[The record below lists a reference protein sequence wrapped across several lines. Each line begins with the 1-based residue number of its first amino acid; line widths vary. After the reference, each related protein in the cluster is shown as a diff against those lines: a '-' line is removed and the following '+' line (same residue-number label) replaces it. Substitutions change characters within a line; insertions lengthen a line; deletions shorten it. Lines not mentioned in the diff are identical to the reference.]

1 MNIELTTY
9 NEEAV
14 EYELTSIDGKTYGI
28 HDYLD
33 NKQRIKDT
41 LVVDMETLDEVEDSE
56 LFKEILR
63 TRAEYNFHN
72 PIKNLFN

>member
-1 MNIELTTY
+1 MNIELTVY
-9 NEEAV
+9 NEESV
-14 EYELTSIDGKTYGI
+14 EYELTTIDGKTYGI

-41 LVVDMETLDEVEDSE
+41 LVVDMDTLDEVEDSE
-56 LFKEILR
+56 LFKQIV
-63 TRAEYNFHN
+63 TARAEYNFHN